1 MAIMKADLEALVQ
14 EVTVAGSQLRGPDAE
29 TWAAQLDRD
38 HERIE
43 QGLAWLLEN
52 DPTIGL
58 ELALALPDYWHLR
71 GQWAEGRAWLERL
84 LAAVSDPTPT
94 LRCRALSSLSGLA
107 FRLGDNE
114 SARAR
119 ANDALAIARGVGDA
133 GLIVGALTRLARVG
147 LRDNDPHRTIAL
159 SREALALAD
168 AAGDEELSL
177 QPLHCLAEATRM
189 AGDYEAA
196 RDFYRRSL
204 DLNRKRGDDMV
215 IGTETS
221 NLAAVELRFGNVD
234 AAVRLWRESL
244 GLAHRTDNR
253 YLLPYPVAGLGE
265 AAAAQRDWER
275 AARLLGAAS
284 GLFKASGAAIDPA
297 DVPAYDAA
305 VAATRAALTA
315 AFERA
320 WSSGESLSP
329 DEIVALSTP

>member
-1 MAIMKADLEALVQ
+1 MAIMKTDLDALVR
-14 EVTVAGSQLRGPDAE
+14 EVTAAGSHLRGPEAE

-38 HERIE
+38 HDRIQ
-43 QGLAWLLEN
+43 QGLAWPLEN
-52 DPTIGL
+52 DPTAGL

-71 GQWAEGRAWLERL
+71 GQWAEGRGWLERL
-84 LAAVSDPTPT
+84 LAAVRDPTPT

-114 SARAR
+114 TARDR
-119 ANDALAIARGVGDA
+119 ANDALTIARGLGDA
-133 GLIVGALTRLARVG
+133 RLIVGALTRLARVG
-147 LRDNDPHRTIAL
+147 LRDNNPRQTIAL
-159 SREALALAD
+159 SREAMALAD

-189 AGDYEAA
+189 AGDYEGA
-196 RDFYRRSL
+196 RELYRRSL
-204 DLNRKRGDDMV
+204 DLNRRRGDDMV

-221 NLAAVELRFGNVD
+221 NLAAVEFRFGNVD

-244 GLAHRTDNR
+244 ALAHQTENR

-265 AAAAQRDWER
+265 AAASQRDWDR

-305 VAATRAALTA
+305 VAATRAGLTV

-320 WSSGESLSP
+320 WSSGESMSA
-329 DEIVALSTP
+329 DEIVAFA